1 MLGNHRMRPDKE
13 GIRVTVVESIDRYVP
28 LTDSGTGRLLW
39 TQVQRDGWGNPELF
53 VLVYAAR
60 SVLRHKGYPDN
71 ARIPQRDRKT
81 EPFLRIWKEAMSHWA
96 SGNCDALTSSL
107 AGRNREFV
115 RISSSRHTRDC
126 VSATPSPPG
135 RPEFII
141 RYIADSRT
149 PPCPPQAPYS

>member
-1 MLGNHRMRPDKE
+1 MRPYK
-13 GIRVTVVESIDRYVP
+13 GGVRVTVVESIDRYVP

-60 SVLRHKGYPDN
+60 SLLGHKSYPDS
-71 ARIPQRDRKT
+71 ARTPQKDRKT
-81 EPFLRIWKEAMSHWA
+81 EPLLRTWKEAMSHWA

-115 RISSSRHTRDC
+115 RISSSRHSRVC

-135 RPEFII
+135 HPEFII

-149 PPCPPQAPYS
+149 PPCPPQAPF

>member
-1 MLGNHRMRPDKE
+1 MRPYK
-13 GIRVTVVESIDRYVP
+13 GGVRVTVVESIDRYVP

-60 SVLRHKGYPDN
+60 SLLGHKSYPDS
-71 ARIPQRDRKT
+71 ARTPQKDRKT
-81 EPFLRIWKEAMSHWA
+81 EPLLRTWKEAMSHWA

-107 AGRNREFV
+107 AGRHREFV
-115 RISSSRHTRDC
+115 RISSSRHSRVC

-149 PPCPPQAPYS
+149 PPCPPQAPL

>member
-1 MLGNHRMRPDKE
+1 
-13 GIRVTVVESIDRYVP
+13 VTVVQTIERYVP

-53 VLVYAAR
+53 VLVYAAK
-60 SVLRHKGYPDN
+60 SVLRHKGYPDSV
-71 ARIPQRDRKT
+71 RIPQKDRKT
-81 EPFLRIWKEAMSHWA
+81 DPFLRTWKEAMSHWA

-135 RPEFII
+135 RPESLSTIM
-141 RYIADSRT
+141 RTPEPSPVHRRPLIADL
-149 PPCPPQAPYS
+149 

>member
-1 MLGNHRMRPDKE
+1 MRPDKE

-60 SVLRHKGYPDN
+60 SLLGHKSYPDS
-71 ARIPQRDRKT
+71 ARTPQKDRKT
-81 EPFLRIWKEAMSHWA
+81 EPLLRTWKEAMSHWA

-107 AGRNREFV
+107 AGLNRKFV

-126 VSATPSPPG
+126 MSATPSPPG
-135 RPEFII
+135 RPESLSVMLRSPEPFPVY
-141 RYIADSRT
+141 RKPLIADL
-149 PPCPPQAPYS
+149 

>member
-1 MLGNHRMRPDKE
+1 MLGGHRMRPYK
-13 GIRVTVVESIDRYVP
+13 GGVRVTVVESIDRYVP

-60 SVLRHKGYPDN
+60 SLLGHKSYPDS
-71 ARIPQRDRKT
+71 ARTPQKDRKT
-81 EPFLRIWKEAMSHWA
+81 EPLLRTWKEAMSHWA

-115 RISSSRHTRDC
+115 RISSSRHSRVC

-141 RYIADSRT
+141 RFIADSRT
-149 PPCPPQAPYS
+149 PPCPPQAPF